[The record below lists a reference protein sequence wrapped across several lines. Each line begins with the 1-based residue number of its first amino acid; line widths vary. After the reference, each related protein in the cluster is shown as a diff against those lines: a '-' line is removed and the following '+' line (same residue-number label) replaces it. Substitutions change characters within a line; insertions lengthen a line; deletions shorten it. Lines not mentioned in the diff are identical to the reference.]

1 MWAQQQEA
9 AAYGSYVSK
18 ADLQQFLQHITLT
31 EADALSRCSQPG
43 LRRRTGCGMMMKMM
57 MMIIQGNSATI
68 SLLYRISNIDIEF

>member
-31 EADALSRCSQPG
+31 EGGRRPLQVQPARPETANR
-43 LRRRTGCGMMMKMM
+43 LRDDDEDDDDDYTG
-57 MMIIQGNSATI
+57 
-68 SLLYRISNIDIEF
+68 